1 MDDVKAVILSA
12 GQGKRLLPLTA
23 DRPKCLLP
31 LAGRSILEWQV
42 RALAQNGVDE
52 VIVVTGFKSDAV
64 AAAVAQMP
72 DVGPKIRIIFNPFYT
87 VTDNV
92 SSCYLARDEMDGE
105 FILMNGDTLMGP
117 DVIEQALA
125 GAAAPVN
132 VTVDRKDG
140 YDADDM
146 KVCVEGDRLTRIG
159 KTLPI
164 EDVDAESIG
173 CLVFRAGGGA
183 LFLTALVELMSQE
196 NGLANWYLRAVD
208 MMAADGVVG
217 TSSIEG
223 LGWAEVDFPH
233 DLEGA
238 EVLAQRLNADLA

>member
-1 MDDVKAVILSA
+1 MKAVILSA

-42 RALAQNGVDE
+42 RALAANGVEE
-52 VIVVTGFKSDAV
+52 VVVVTGFKSDAV

-72 DVGPKIRIIFNPFYT
+72 DIGPRIRIIFNPFYT

-92 SSCYLARDEMDGE
+92 SSCYMAREDMEGD
-105 FILMNGDTLMGP
+105 FILMNGDTLLGP
-117 DVIEQALA
+117 DIVARALDQAK
-125 GAAAPVN
+125 APIN
-132 VTVDRKDG
+132 VTVDRKDE

-159 KTLPI
+159 KQLPV

-173 CLVFRAGGGA
+173 CLIFRSGGGG
-183 LFLTALVELMSQE
+183 LFLKSLIELMSQE
-196 NGLANWYLRAVD
+196 NGLSNWYLRAVD
-208 MMAADGVVG
+208 MAAADGVVG
-217 TSSIEG
+217 TASIEG

-233 DLEGA
+233 DLEAA
-238 EVLAQRLNADLA
+238 EALAQKLTADL

>member
-1 MDDVKAVILSA
+1 MKAVILSA
-12 GQGKRLLPLTA
+12 GQGKRLMPLTA

-31 LAGRSILEWQV
+31 LAGRSILEWQI
-42 RALAQNGVDE
+42 RALGANGVTE

-72 DVGPKIRIIFNPFYT
+72 DVGPKVRIIFNPFYT

-92 SSCYLARDEMDGE
+92 SSCYMARDEMEGD

-117 DVIEQALA
+117 DVIAQALNGA
-125 GAAAPVN
+125 GAPVN
-132 VTVDRKDG
+132 VTVDRKG
-140 YDADDM
+140 HYDEDDM
-146 KVCVEGDRLTRIG
+146 KVCVDGDRLTRIG
-159 KTLPI
+159 KHLPI

-173 CLVFRAGGGA
+173 CLIFRAGGGG

-208 MMAADGVVG
+208 MLAGDGVVG

-233 DLEGA
+233 DLEAA
-238 EVLAQRLNADLA
+238 EALAQRLNAAIG